1 MTSPLGAFIPKVT
14 MSRTLGLFATVVL
27 VVRAAVADPVDETT
41 AHEPPSNSLLTALSP
56 MLARWI
62 ESSRDAAIAQG
73 VEKIPESIRASL
85 AGYVPDKTLAH
96 VRWRAGG
103 ASDFSLQQNAF
114 LFKDAQAVTL
124 KMSLEQTIPQQSL
137 TNPALPGSTMN
148 VEKGAGL
155 SAGTQTIRFSG
166 LVPTSEVSG
175 STAMAMTIDMG
186 GQTQKM
192 SIETKLKVSIAP
204 QKK

>member
-1 MTSPLGAFIPKVT
+1 

-103 ASDFSLQQNAF
+103 AGPDCVIFDDLSKGRIEA
-114 LFKDAQAVTL
+114 
-124 KMSLEQTIPQQSL
+124 P
-137 TNPALPGSTMN
+137 ST
-148 VEKGAGL
+148 
-155 SAGTQTIRFSG
+155 SAGRRPKINACS
-166 LVPTSEVSG
+166 
-175 STAMAMTIDMG
+175 
-186 GQTQKM
+186 
-192 SIETKLKVSIAP
+192 
-204 QKK
+204 